1 MTTITRYGLAGMLL
15 VVIASVLQFGLTYYQ
30 GRITTLQRDVAEI
43 TAVARQQQTTL
54 DQIEVQRQAVAAID
68 IKYTKELA
76 DAKSE
81 NERLRADIANGT
93 KRLQLN
99 ATCTK
104 PVSKATGPASVP
116 DDASPRYDAEFERN
130 YLSLRE
136 RIGIATT
143 QINGL
148 QAYINNVCLMPR
160 PESRNGS

>member
-1 MTTITRYGLAGMLL
+1 MSRVTAILIAVL
-15 VVIASVLQFGLTYYQ
+15 IASLFGLTYYHYRVQ
-30 GRITTLQRDVAEI
+30 SLNRDVAELI
-43 TAVARQQQTTL
+43 KVAKQQQATL
-54 DQIEVQRQAVAAID
+54 DQIETQRQAVAAID
-68 IKYTKELA
+68 IKHTKELA

-104 PVSKATGPASVP
+104 PVSKTTGPASIP
-116 DDASPRYDAEFERN
+116 DDASARLTNAAERD

-136 RIGIATT
+136 RIGIATS

-148 QAYINNVCLMPR
+148 QDYI
-160 PESRNGS
+160 

>member
-1 MTTITRYGLAGMLL
+1 MSRVTAILIAVL
-15 VVIASVLQFGLTYYQ
+15 IASLFGLTYYHYRVQ
-30 GRITTLQRDVAEI
+30 SLNRDVAELA
-43 TAVARQQQTTL
+43 TVAKQQQATL
-54 DQIEVQRQAVAAID
+54 DQIETQRQAVAAID
-68 IKYTKELA
+68 IKHTKELA

-99 ATCTK
+99 ATCTN
-104 PVSKATGPASVP
+104 PVSKTTGSASVP

-136 RIGIATT
+136 RIGIATS

-148 QAYINNVCLMPR
+148 QAYINNVCLAK
-160 PESRNGS
+160 

>member
-1 MTTITRYGLAGMLL
+1 MMNRVTAILIAVL
-15 VVIASVLQFGLTYYQ
+15 VASLFGLTYYHYRVQ
-30 GRITTLQRDVAEI
+30 SLNRDVAELA
-43 TAVARQQQTTL
+43 TVAKQQQATL
-54 DQIEVQRQAVAAID
+54 DQIETQRQAVAAID

-81 NERLRADIANGT
+81 NERLRADIASGT

-104 PVSKATGPASVP
+104 PVPKTTGPASVP
-116 DDASPRYDAEFERN
+116 DDASARLTNAAERD

-143 QINGL
+143 QIAGL
-148 QAYINNVCLMPR
+148 QSYIRTQCL
-160 PESRNGS
+160 N

>member
-1 MTTITRYGLAGMLL
+1 MNRSTEILGAALIILISILGYFQSR
-15 VVIASVLQFGLTYYQ
+15 V
-30 GRITTLQRDVAEI
+30 TTLKRDVAEI
-43 TAVARQQQTTL
+43 TAVANQQKKDLQL
-54 DQIEVQRQAVAAID
+54 IETQRQAVAAID

-104 PVSKATGPASVP
+104 PVPKTTGPASVP
-116 DDASPRYDAEFERN
+116 DDASARLTNAAERD

-143 QINGL
+143 QITGL
-148 QAYINNVCLMPR
+148 QAYINNVCLK
-160 PESRNGS
+160 

>member
-1 MTTITRYGLAGMLL
+1 MSGKLTAAL
-15 VVIASVLQFGLTYYQ
+15 VAVLIASLFGLTYYHYRVQ
-30 GRITTLQRDVAEI
+30 SLNRDVAELSK
-43 TAVARQQQTTL
+43 VAKQQQATL
-54 DQIEVQRQAVAAID
+54 DQIETQRQAVAAID

-81 NERLRADIANGT
+81 NERLRADISNGT

-104 PVSKATGPASVP
+104 PVSKTTGPASVP
-116 DDASPRYDAEFERN
+116 DDASARLTNAAERD

-136 RIGIATT
+136 RIGIATS

-148 QAYINNVCLMPR
+148 QAYINNVCLK
-160 PESRNGS
+160 

>member
-1 MTTITRYGLAGMLL
+1 MNRVTAILIAVL
-15 VVIASVLQFGLTYYQ
+15 VASLFGLTYYHYRVQ
-30 GRITTLQRDVAEI
+30 SLNRDVAELA
-43 TAVARQQQTTL
+43 TVAKQQQATL
-54 DQIEVQRQAVAAID
+54 DQIETQRQAVAAID
-68 IKYTKELA
+68 IKHTKELA

-81 NERLRADIANGT
+81 NERLRADIASGT

-104 PVSKATGPASVP
+104 PVSKTTGPASIP

-136 RIGIATT
+136 RIGIATS

-148 QAYINNVCLMPR
+148 QAYITNVCLK
-160 PESRNGS
+160 

>member
-1 MTTITRYGLAGMLL
+1 MNRVTAILIAVL
-15 VVIASVLQFGLTYYQ
+15 VASLFGLTYYQ
-30 GRITTLQRDVAEI
+30 SQTTKLKRDVAEI

-54 DQIEVQRQAVAAID
+54 DQIEVQRQQVAAID

-99 ATCTK
+99 ATCSK
-104 PVSKATGPASVP
+104 SVSKTTGPASVP
-116 DDASPRYDAEFERN
+116 NDASARLTDTAERD
-130 YLSLRE
+130 YISLRE

-143 QINGL
+143 QIEGL
-148 QAYINNVCLMPR
+148 QAYITNVCLKP
-160 PESRNGS
+160 

>member
-1 MTTITRYGLAGMLL
+1 MMNRVTAILIAVL
-15 VVIASVLQFGLTYYQ
+15 VASLFGLTYYHYRVQ
-30 GRITTLQRDVAEI
+30 SLNRDVAELA
-43 TAVARQQQTTL
+43 TVAKQQQATL
-54 DQIEVQRQAVAAID
+54 DQIETQSQAVAAID
-68 IKYTKELA
+68 IKHTKELA

-104 PVSKATGPASVP
+104 PMSKTTGPASVP
-116 DDASPRYDAEFERN
+116 DDASARLTDSAERD

-136 RIGIATT
+136 RIGIATS

-148 QAYINNVCLMPR
+148 QDYITNVCVAK
-160 PESRNGS
+160 

>member
-99 ATCTK
+99 ATCSK
-104 PVSKATGPASVP
+104 PVPKTTGPASVP
-116 DDASPRYDAEFERN
+116 DDASARLTNAAERD

-136 RIGIATT
+136 RIGIATS
-143 QINGL
+143 QISGL
-148 QAYINNVCLMPR
+148 QDYITNVCLK
-160 PESRNGS
+160 S

>member
-1 MTTITRYGLAGMLL
+1 MNKLTAVL
-15 VVIASVLQFGLTYYQ
+15 VAVLIASLFGLTYCHYRVQ
-30 GRITTLQRDVAEI
+30 SLNRDVAELSN
-43 TAVARQQQTTL
+43 VAKQQQATL
-54 DQIEVQRQAVAAID
+54 DQIETQRQAVAAID

-99 ATCTK
+99 ATCTS
-104 PVSKATGPASVP
+104 PVSKTTGPASVP
-116 DDASPRYDAEFERN
+116 DDASARLTNAAERD

-136 RIGIATT
+136 RIGIATS

-148 QAYINNVCLMPR
+148 QAYITNVCLK
-160 PESRNGS
+160 